1 MAIKNI
7 VSVLLSSFC
16 AAALWAAVSPN
27 AVAQSK
33 SGAEVKVVNI
43 KLDKAG
49 AVKIAEIVLCH
60 IYGDEVLLQKPW
72 DIKESA
78 ESYVVKGRLPPNRV
92 GGTATVEISKS
103 TGQVLSYSH
112 GK

>member
-1 MAIKNI
+1 MAIKNM
-7 VSVLLSSFC
+7 VSVLLLSFC

-72 DIKESA
+72 DIKERRNLMLSKAVCPPTESA
-78 ESYVVKGRLPPNRV
+78 ELRWLKYPKAPD
-92 GGTATVEISKS
+92 KF
-103 TGQVLSYSH
+103 
-112 GK
+112 